1 MRLLLIIILASTS
14 LFTMAAQ
21 TYNASNP
28 ATVYMVVWRGCEDA
42 CRGFKNY
49 IENNDL
55 PVNLIVRDVA
65 RDKGRIP
72 QYIAEAKQ
80 LNPDLVVTWGT
91 TVSKGMI
98 GTMGEFG
105 AETKLGKIPV
115 MFMIVADPLGAGI
128 ISSYKSSGRSTV
140 TGIRNRISEDV
151 QIRAIREY
159 FPLTKMGVIYS
170 EGELNS
176 VLNTKKLRALS
187 VEMGFDLVAKQYL
200 LDDNRV
206 PIPDQFNAVM
216 EAMAQEKVD
225 VVYVGS
231 SSYNLENKDLFTRAA
246 VRYGLPVASAYDV
259 MVTESDGLIAVAN
272 KYYNVGRLAGN
283 QANKVLFEQL
293 SPGSL
298 PIAELSRFSM
308 FINMDVAR
316 NLSLYPPIQLLR
328 FAELVNPN
336 SHDED

>member
-1 MRLLLIIILASTS
+1 MKWFIAMVLASISISASAIET
-14 LFTMAAQ
+14 F
-21 TYNASNP
+21 NANNP

-55 PVNLIVRDVA
+55 PVNLIIRDVA
-65 RDKGRIP
+65 RDKARLT
-72 QYIAEAKQ
+72 QYITEAKQ
-80 LNPDLVVTWGT
+80 LKPDLVVTWGT

-98 GTMGEFG
+98 GTMGELG
-105 AETKLGKIPV
+105 SETKLGNIPV

-128 ISSYKSSGRSTV
+128 ISSYQASGRNTV

-159 FPLTKMGVIYS
+159 FPLLKMGVVYS
-170 EGELNS
+170 ESELNS
-176 VLNTKKLRALS
+176 ELNTKKLKKLS
-187 VEMGFDLVAKQYL
+187 SEMGFELIVKTYE
-200 LDDNRV
+200 LDGNNL
-206 PIPDQFNAVM
+206 PIPNQFDRVM
-216 EAMAQEKVD
+216 QEMSEENVD

-231 SSYNLENKDLFTRAA
+231 SSYNLENRDAFTQAA
-246 VRYGLPVASAYDV
+246 VRYQLPVASAYDV

-283 QANKVLFEQL
+283 QANKILFDQV

-328 FAELVNPN
+328 FAELINPD
-336 SHDED
+336 SHNED

>member
-1 MRLLLIIILASTS
+1 MKRLVLLIIMS
-14 LFTMAAQ
+14 LPVLVSAAQ
-21 TYNASNP
+21 SFNAANP

-49 IENNDL
+49 IENNNL

-65 RDKGRIP
+65 RDKSRIP
-72 QYIAEAKQ
+72 GLVAEAKQ

-91 TVSKGMI
+91 SVSKGMI
-98 GTMGEFG
+98 GTMGELG
-105 AETKLGKIPV
+105 SKTKLGDIPV

-128 ISSYKSSGRSTV
+128 ISSYKSSGRETV

-151 QIRAIREY
+151 QIRAIRDY
-159 FPLTKMGVIYS
+159 FPLLKMGVIYS

-176 VLNTKKLRALS
+176 VLNTEKLQTLS
-187 VEMGFDLVAKQYL
+187 SEMGFELIAKTYQ
-200 LDDNRV
+200 LDENNE
-206 PIPDQFNAVM
+206 PYPDQFDQVM
-216 EAMAQEKVD
+216 AEMSEERVD

-231 SSYNLENKDLFTRAA
+231 SSYNLENKDAFTRAA
-246 VRYGLPVASAYDV
+246 VRYNLPVASAYDV

-283 QANKVLFEQL
+283 QANKILFEEL
-293 SPGSL
+293 SPGTL

-328 FAELVNPN
+328 FAELINPN
-336 SHDED
+336 SHNED

>member
-1 MRLLLIIILASTS
+1 MKWFIAMVLASIS
-14 LFTMAAQ
+14 ISASAIESF
-21 TYNASNP
+21 NANNP

-55 PVNLIVRDVA
+55 PVNLIIRDVA
-65 RDKGRIP
+65 RDKARLT
-72 QYIAEAKQ
+72 QYITEAKQ
-80 LNPDLVVTWGT
+80 LKPDLVVTWGT

-98 GTMGEFG
+98 GTMGELG
-105 AETKLGKIPV
+105 SETKLGNIPV

-128 ISSYKSSGRSTV
+128 ISSYQASGRKTV

-159 FPLTKMGVIYS
+159 FPLLKMGVVYS
-170 EGELNS
+170 ESELNS
-176 VLNTKKLRALS
+176 ELNTKKLKKLS
-187 VEMGFDLVAKQYL
+187 SEMGFELIVKTYE
-200 LDDNRV
+200 LDGNNL
-206 PIPDQFNAVM
+206 PIPNQFDRVM
-216 EAMAQEKVD
+216 QEMSEENVD

-231 SSYNLENKDLFTRAA
+231 SSYNLENRDAFTQAA
-246 VRYGLPVASAYDV
+246 VRYQLPVASAYDV

-283 QANKVLFEQL
+283 QANKILFDQV

-328 FAELVNPN
+328 FAELINPD
-336 SHDED
+336 SHNED

>member
-1 MRLLLIIILASTS
+1 MKWFIAMVLASISISASAIET
-14 LFTMAAQ
+14 F
-21 TYNASNP
+21 NANNP

-55 PVNLIVRDVA
+55 PVNLIIRDVA
-65 RDKGRIP
+65 RDKARLT
-72 QYIAEAKQ
+72 QYITEAKQ
-80 LNPDLVVTWGT
+80 LKPDLVVTWGT

-98 GTMGEFG
+98 GTMGELG
-105 AETKLGKIPV
+105 SETKLGNIPV

-128 ISSYKSSGRSTV
+128 ISSYQASGRKTV

-159 FPLTKMGVIYS
+159 FPLLKMGVVYS
-170 EGELNS
+170 ESELNS
-176 VLNTKKLRALS
+176 ELYTKKLKKLS
-187 VEMGFDLVAKQYL
+187 SEMGFELIVKTYE
-200 LDDNRV
+200 LDGNNL
-206 PIPDQFNAVM
+206 PIPNQFDRVM
-216 EAMAQEKVD
+216 QEMSEENVD

-231 SSYNLENKDLFTRAA
+231 SSYNLENRDAFTQAA
-246 VRYGLPVASAYDV
+246 VRYQLPVASAYDV

-283 QANKVLFEQL
+283 QANKILFDQV

-328 FAELVNPN
+328 FAELINPD
-336 SHDED
+336 SHNED

>member
-1 MRLLLIIILASTS
+1 MKWFIAMVLASISISASAIET
-14 LFTMAAQ
+14 F
-21 TYNASNP
+21 NANNP

-55 PVNLIVRDVA
+55 PVNLIIRDVA
-65 RDKGRIP
+65 RDKARLT
-72 QYIAEAKQ
+72 QYITEAKQ
-80 LNPDLVVTWGT
+80 LKPDLVVTWGT

-98 GTMGEFG
+98 GTMGELG
-105 AETKLGKIPV
+105 SETKLGNIPV

-128 ISSYKSSGRSTV
+128 ISSYQASGRKTV

-159 FPLTKMGVIYS
+159 FPLLKMGVVYS
-170 EGELNS
+170 ESELNS
-176 VLNTKKLRALS
+176 ELNTKKLKKLS
-187 VEMGFDLVAKQYL
+187 SEMGFELIVKTYE
-200 LDDNRV
+200 LDGNNL
-206 PIPDQFNAVM
+206 PIPNQFDRVM
-216 EAMAQEKVD
+216 QEMSEENVD

-231 SSYNLENKDLFTRAA
+231 SSYNLENRDAFTQAA
-246 VRYGLPVASAYDV
+246 VRYQLPVASAYDV

-283 QANKVLFEQL
+283 QANKILFDQV

-328 FAELVNPN
+328 FAELINPD
-336 SHDED
+336 SHNED

>member
-1 MRLLLIIILASTS
+1 MKWFIAMVLASISISASAIET
-14 LFTMAAQ
+14 F
-21 TYNASNP
+21 NANNP

-55 PVNLIVRDVA
+55 PVNLIIRDVA
-65 RDKGRIP
+65 RDKARLT
-72 QYIAEAKQ
+72 QYITEAKQ
-80 LNPDLVVTWGT
+80 LKPDLVVTWGT

-98 GTMGEFG
+98 GTMGELG
-105 AETKLGKIPV
+105 SETKLGNIPV

-128 ISSYKSSGRSTV
+128 ISSYQASGRKTV

-159 FPLTKMGVIYS
+159 FPLLKMGVVYS
-170 EGELNS
+170 ESELNS
-176 VLNTKKLRALS
+176 ELNTKKLKKLS
-187 VEMGFDLVAKQYL
+187 SEMGFELIVKTYE
-200 LDDNRV
+200 LDGNNL
-206 PIPDQFNAVM
+206 PIPNQFDRVM
-216 EAMAQEKVD
+216 QEMSEENVD

-231 SSYNLENKDLFTRAA
+231 SSYNLENRDAFTQAA
-246 VRYGLPVASAYDV
+246 VRYQLPVASAYDV

-283 QANKVLFEQL
+283 QANKILFDQV

-308 FINMDVAR
+308 FINMDVER

-328 FAELVNPN
+328 FAELINPD
-336 SHDED
+336 SHNED

>member
-1 MRLLLIIILASTS
+1 MKLFITLILLFTPFLAS
-14 LFTMAAQ
+14 AAKVFD
-21 TYNASNP
+21 AANP

-42 CRGFKNY
+42 CLGFKSY
-49 IENNDL
+49 IKNNNL

-65 RDKGRIP
+65 RDKTRIAH
-72 QYIAEAKQ
+72 YLAEAKE
-80 LNPDLVVTWGT
+80 LKPDLVVTWGT
-91 TVSKGMI
+91 SVSKGMI

-105 AETKLGKIPV
+105 SQTKLGDIPV

-128 ISSYKSSGRSTV
+128 ISSYQSSGRAKV

-151 QIRAIREY
+151 QIRAMREY
-159 FPLTKMGVIYS
+159 FSLTRMGVIYS

-176 VLNTKKLRALS
+176 VLNTKKLHALS
-187 VEMGFDLVAKQYL
+187 QEMGFELIEKTYQ
-200 LDDNRV
+200 LDANNT
-206 PIPDQFNAVM
+206 PLPGQFDQVM
-216 EAMAQEKVD
+216 EEMADENVD

-231 SSYNLENKDLFTRAA
+231 SSYNLENKDEFTRAA
-246 VRYGLPVASAYDV
+246 VRHALPVASAYDV

-272 KYYNVGRLAGN
+272 KYYNVGRLAAN
-283 QANKVLFEQL
+283 QANKVLFEQ
-293 SPGSL
+293 SVPGDL

-328 FAELVNPN
+328 FAELINPD
-336 SHDED
+336 SHNED

>member
-1 MRLLLIIILASTS
+1 MKWFIAMVLASIS
-14 LFTMAAQ
+14 LS
-21 TYNASNP
+21 ASAIETFKANNP

-55 PVNLIVRDVA
+55 PVNLIIRDVA
-65 RDKGRIP
+65 RDKARLT
-72 QYIAEAKQ
+72 QYITEAKQ
-80 LNPDLVVTWGT
+80 LKPDLVVTWGT

-98 GTMGEFG
+98 GTMGELG
-105 AETKLGKIPV
+105 SETKLGNIPV

-128 ISSYKSSGRSTV
+128 ISSYQASGRKTV

-159 FPLTKMGVIYS
+159 FPLLKMGVVYS
-170 EGELNS
+170 ESELNS
-176 VLNTKKLRALS
+176 ELNTKKLKKLS
-187 VEMGFDLVAKQYL
+187 SEMGFELIVKTYE
-200 LDDNRV
+200 LDGNNL
-206 PIPDQFNAVM
+206 PIPNQFDRVM
-216 EAMAQEKVD
+216 QEMSEENVD

-231 SSYNLENKDLFTRAA
+231 SSYNLENRDAFTQAA
-246 VRYGLPVASAYDV
+246 VRYQLPVASAYDV

-283 QANKVLFEQL
+283 QANKILFDQV

-328 FAELVNPN
+328 FAELINPD
-336 SHDED
+336 SHNED